1 MGQVYVPQANW
12 IIMLATIGLVLGF
25 QSSSKLAAAYGVAV
39 TSTMLIATVLFY
51 VVARDKWGWSRPAAM
66 APTALFLL
74 VDIAFFGA
82 NVSKVSHGAWFP
94 LVIGGAVFT
103 LMMTWKKGRELLAAQ
118 VRQRTMP
125 FEEFQATL
133 AVDGP
138 ERVNG
143 QAVFLV
149 GDPDVVPMA
158 LVNNLA
164 HNRILHAQTAFL
176 HFRTED
182 VPRIPNDEKVQA
194 TKLGGGFYRIVARH
208 GFMEDPSVRN
218 MLSLARVQGVD
229 FKMEKVSFFMGRE
242 RLLIG
247 ETPAMRRWR
256 AKLFVFMSRN
266 AQEAALFY
274 EIPAEQAMEV
284 GIQLQL

>member
-1 MGQVYVPQANW
+1 MV
-12 IIMLATIGLVLGF
+12 
-25 QSSSKLAAAYGVAV
+25 
-39 TSTMLIATVLFY
+39 
-51 VVARDKWGWSRPAAM
+51 
-66 APTALFLL
+66 PTALFLM

-103 LMMTWKKGRELLAAQ
+103 LMMTWKKGREILAAQ
-118 VRQRTMP
+118 IKQRTMP

-133 AVDGP
+133 TPDGP
-138 ERVNG
+138 ERVSG

-149 GDPDVVPMA
+149 GDPDVVPLA

-164 HNRILHAQTAFL
+164 HNRVLHAQSAFL

-182 VPRIPNDEKVQA
+182 VPRVPNDQKVQA
-194 TKLGGGFYRIVARH
+194 TKLGGGFYRIIARH

-218 MLSLARVQGVD
+218 MLSLARVEGVD
-229 FKMEKVSFFMGRE
+229 FKMEKVSFFVGRE

-247 ETPAMRRWR
+247 DTPAMPRWR
-256 AKLFVFMSRN
+256 AKIFVFMSRN
-266 AQEAALFY
+266 AQEAALYF